1 MQLMRNNDEI
11 LFLIVASVISCREVI
26 IYKIM
31 GIVIGDTI
39 WKAGST
45 VGIEGVPC
53 PMIFS
58 CAMSAKVVDAIDGSA
73 TVYFV
78 GKNRSKS
85 QYTMTLEAFLN
96 QQPDVINDDDV
107 DDVDLDSA
115 ISFASAKYNGENAC
129 RAQ

>member
-1 MQLMRNNDEI
+1 
-11 LFLIVASVISCREVI
+11 
-26 IYKIM
+26 M
-31 GIVIGDTI
+31 GIAIGDTI

-45 VGIEGVPC
+45 VGIEGVPS

-85 QYTMTLEAFLN
+85 QFTMTLEAFLN
-96 QQPDVINDDDV
+96 QQPDVNDDDA

-129 RAQ
+129 RAHNNRRCVLIICLSLHMSLSNMQ